1 MKLAGIVLIIVGA
14 IFLVYQGVTYTTI
27 KKDVDLG
34 PLQVQH
40 QEQHSIPFPPIIGA
54 VCIAGGVAA
63 LALGARNNY

>member
-1 MKLAGIVLIIVGA
+1 MKLAGIILIIVGVV
-14 IFLVYQGVTYTTI
+14 FLAYQGITYTTT

-40 QEQHSIPFPPIIGA
+40 QEKHSIPFPPIIGA

-63 LALGARNNY
+63 LILASRK